1 MNKIMNT
8 RIFQFLKV
16 VFPLILLILA
26 VIEIMKFT
34 VDINVD
40 LLHHAVSQIHIVKLA
55 IALLVTMAP
64 ITPMFFYDSTIVKL
78 LGITVP
84 TKKLIKQSLVINSFS
99 NLIGFAGLIGV
110 LLRT

>member
-1 MNKIMNT
+1 MNKIINT

-40 LLHHAVSQIHIVKLA
+40 
-55 IALLVTMAP
+55 IAP
-64 ITPMFFYDSTIVKL
+64 P
-78 LGITVP
+78 
-84 TKKLIKQSLVINSFS
+84 
-99 NLIGFAGLIGV
+99 
-110 LLRT
+110 